1 MSEDRKICPCCRGAL
16 HRMGEEVSKQ
26 LHIEVTA
33 LVLQHAR
40 FKCACRHCERYGIG
54 IPMVTTPMPVQP
66 LLGSHAS
73 ASVIATVTA
82 GKFVDGTPLYRMED
96 VLGRANIQ
104 IGRGTLANGIIRPA
118 ELHYCRLADALR
130 KTLLSVPLIHGDE
143 TTTVQVLKE
152 PGKTAQSKSFMWVY
166 RNAEECASP
175 VVLFDYQPG
184 RGQEHP
190 QTMLAGYDG
199 MLMTDDYAP

>member
-16 HRMGEEVSKQ
+16 HRMGGEVSKQ

-54 IPMVTTPMPVQP
+54 TPIVTAPMPVQP

-130 KTLLSVPLIHGDE
+130 KTLLSEPLIHGDE

-152 PGKTAQSKSFMWVY
+152 PGKTAKASLLCGCTATPKSARLRWCCLTTSQAAA
-166 RNAEECASP
+166 RNIRRRCLPA
-175 VVLFDYQPG
+175 
-184 RGQEHP
+184 
-190 QTMLAGYDG
+190 
-199 MLMTDDYAP
+199 MTAC